1 MYTEEYEFCTQKQ
14 TAWVQILAPLFI
26 RHVLGRVIFL
36 FVSLFVIFKMG
47 LSISNGLL
55 YILKELKLKWYLEHS
70 KSQWTLLIII
80 IIIIIIIT
88 TIILSTINAWK

>member
-1 MYTEEYEFCTQKQ
+1 
-14 TAWVQILAPLFI
+14 
-26 RHVLGRVIFL
+26 
-36 FVSLFVIFKMG
+36 MG

-88 TIILSTINAWK
+88 TIILSTINAWKQKSAKKRSKASTFIF